1 MAVICE
7 FGTAPEQA
15 RDGYKIVGL
24 VYGTDEE
31 LLAEYSSLDVRFV
44 RGAAV
49 HGQPGVWEFAAMH
62 PPKSVQVK
70 HWHAYGEGEAAGY
83 ASDRHRGPAR
93 RKWSGLPN
101 RWRYGWRLG

>member
-62 PPKSVQVK
+62 PSSTGKPTARVRPSRLRIRSTSRTS
-70 HWHAYGEGEAAGY
+70 EA
-83 ASDRHRGPAR
+83 
-93 RKWSGLPN
+93 
-101 RWRYGWRLG
+101 

>member
-1 MAVICE
+1 MAVICD

-15 RDGYKIVGL
+15 KDGYKNVGL

-31 LLAEYSSLDVRFV
+31 LLAEYSGLDVRFV

-62 PPKSVQVK
+62 PLKSMK
-70 HWHAYGEGEAAGY
+70 ESGAIWTGTLEGAL
-83 ASDRHRGPAR
+83 
-93 RKWSGLPN
+93 RKFACS
-101 RWRYGWRLG
+101 